1 MGFYRQGDVLL
12 VPRDVLPSGVKPV
25 SAQNGRIVLAYG
37 EATGHSH
44 SIAAREGVT
53 LFRSDGLV
61 RGPGDWLLV
70 TGGPVVL
77 EHEEHDPITLPPGVY
92 QQAIQVEETP
102 EPARRQDRFN
112 DPVVADWVR
121 RGLATLPTQP
131 PGVRWR
137 RHRLVPHDQLMADLA
152 RDREDRF

>member
-1 MGFYRQGDVLL
+1 MTFYRQGDVLL
-12 VPRDVLPSGVKPV
+12 IPRDALPVAAKPV
-25 SAQNGRIVLAYG
+25 PPKNGRVVLAHG
-37 EATGHSH
+37 EATGHHH
-44 SIAAREGVT
+44 SIVASEGVT
-53 LFRSDGLV
+53 LFRSDDMV
-61 RGPGDWLLV
+61 SGPGDWLLV

-77 EHEEHDPITLPPGVY
+77 EHQEHDPITLPPGVY
-92 QQAIQVEETP
+92 QQAVQVEETP
-102 EPARRQDRFN
+102 EPARPQDRFA
-112 DPVVADWVR
+112 DPIIADWVR